1 MARNMAPA
9 GATHGHGSHRR
20 VRLPDLLALLALCL
34 SSSMPFASGKV
45 VHGEAQLGSVNTE
58 RYLTKF
64 SATKG
69 AELRLRATFDV
80 GAGFW
85 DKKHSV
91 ELDVFT
97 EAGFGTFK
105 QKLDRGS
112 LCDDRVK
119 HAYKREVVAPRLR
132 SAGRRSDPVEVN
144 LDWTNDQKSQIFY
157 LYVTDCALEWYNAKG
172 LPPLMYDLEIVT
184 EQHGHLPSDE
194 WGLLTFNLLT
204 SIVLGALF
212 FVLLGKSADAYRKQ
226 KQIHAFVLVV
236 VAAYALQLLSL
247 VCETLHLVV
256 YNYNGKG
263 LRWRH
268 TFFALDFVSEVSQG
282 ASEHLVSLLL
292 IFLACGWTTVSL
304 NEVVRQ
310 VTDAAAKAPAPG
322 SRGGEL
328 GIVEL
333 AARSARRLLRNPK
346 ARQLARQLASP
357 ARSIFRQ
364 VSLGGVFVVV
374 LTALHLLLE
383 MMGRRYHDEFSQ
395 FHDHEHWPGKC
406 ILALRVMLWVIFL
419 GGALMTH
426 NGCKKGSELRSSMVS
441 LAAFGTVWLLAFP
454 VTVVV
459 AGALPPRLRHRF
471 VSIGSVLLQMV
482 ALQYLSYLC
491 FFSTKFAKVSSIS
504 DPRKAETLPSEGLQR
519 GKPGASRRRLKV
531 AYD

>member
-1 MARNMAPA
+1 M
-9 GATHGHGSHRR
+9 
-20 VRLPDLLALLALCL
+20 ALLALCL
-34 SSSMPFASGKV
+34 LSFLPFASGKV

-80 GAGFW
+80 GSGFW

-333 AARSARRLLRNPK
+333 AARSARRLLRK
-346 ARQLARQLASP
+346 QLASP

-419 GGALMTH
+419 GGALMSH
-426 NGCKKGSELRSSMVS
+426 NGCKKGSGLRSSMVS
-441 LAAFGTVWLLAFP
+441 LAAFGSVWLLAFP

-459 AGALPPRLRHRF
+459 AR
-471 VSIGSVLLQMV
+471 
-482 ALQYLSYLC
+482 
-491 FFSTKFAKVSSIS
+491 
-504 DPRKAETLPSEGLQR
+504 AETLPSEGLQR
-519 GKPGASRRRLKV
+519 GKPAHRRRLFWVPTLASQMGKESSGGLEL
-531 AYD
+531 Y